1 MSFFFLWNDGIANCN
16 GNGSLCR
23 ILKASCLDLIQ
34 HFGSG
39 RCAVNLN
46 ATVDNLTQL
55 LLANQERNF
64 QIKLMLGICTVY
76 IAQIL
81 RNVFVKDQTA
91 NGTINNLRN
100 PLVTNISGNPY
111 FNLCVNGNI
120 AFIVSHEGFVDIPE
134 NLAFALFAV
143 LFHGQVI
150 RNPKPYP
157 VSEQQ
162 LDDRQT
168 ASTSCSQPASG
179 ILLLPVLLRTA
190 ADGLPFG
197 RHRSLR

>member
-1 MSFFFLWNDGIANCN
+1 
-16 GNGSLCR
+16 
-23 ILKASCLDLIQ
+23 
-34 HFGSG
+34 
-39 RCAVNLN
+39 
-46 ATVDNLTQL
+46 
-55 LLANQERNF
+55 
-64 QIKLMLGICTVY
+64 MLGICTVY

-100 PLVTNISGNPY
+100 PLITNISGNPY

-120 AFIVSHEGFVDIPE
+120 AFIVGHEGFVDIGKSCLRPFRRPFPWSG
-134 NLAFALFAV
+134 NT
-143 LFHGQVI
+143 
-150 RNPKPYP
+150 NPKPYP

-179 ILLLPVLLRTA
+179 ILLLPVLADSGRCTA
-190 ADGLPFG
+190 IWSPSKSALNAEHTNGCSFRARPSTSTG
-197 RHRSLR
+197 SNA